1 MGGKEITPLFIN
13 PRVSPKSD
21 QGQIS
26 RCNINALWNRV
37 VMRIADMIT
46 QDEFAWYVSTSPL

>member
-13 PRVSPKSD
+13 PRVSLKSD

-26 RCNINALWNRV
+26 PCNINALIYETEW
-37 VMRIADMIT
+37 
-46 QDEFAWYVSTSPL
+46 SK